1 MPTTSE
7 RKTFVRKVQRIENSP
22 FDIAKRYY
30 TIVSAIGEFNWTE
43 REIQLIAFTAIKG
56 NISYKDVKEE
66 FCKTYNSSSATINN
80 IVSKLKQK
88 MFLIKDGSKVRVHP
102 SLIQDFNS
110 NIVIITSL
118 SHG

>member
-1 MPTTSE
+1 MVTTSE
-7 RKTFVRKVQRIENSP
+7 RKTFVIKVSRKESTP

-30 TIVSAIGEFNWTE
+30 SLVSSIGDFNWTE

-66 FCKTYNSSSATINN
+66 FCTLYKSSFATINN
-80 IVSKLKQK
+80 IVSKLKHKQ
-88 MFLIKDGSKVRVHP
+88 FLIKDGSKVRVHP
-102 SLIQDFNS
+102 SLRQDFN
-110 NIVIITSL
+110 NDIVIITSI